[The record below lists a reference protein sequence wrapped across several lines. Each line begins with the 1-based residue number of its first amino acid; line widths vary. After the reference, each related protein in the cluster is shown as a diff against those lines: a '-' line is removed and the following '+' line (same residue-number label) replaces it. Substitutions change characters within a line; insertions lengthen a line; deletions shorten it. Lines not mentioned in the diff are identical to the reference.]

1 MTWVRDTGLAV
12 TVWWLKSWEKIK
24 LPWGKISYEKRFEHW
39 VQMKNTQG
47 AGRESKT
54 YKEDI
59 RKLAR
64 VERATA
70 VSEYKVR

>member
-1 MTWVRDTGLAV
+1 
-12 TVWWLKSWEKIK
+12 
-24 LPWGKISYEKRFEHW
+24 
-39 VQMKNTQG
+39 MKNTQG

-64 VERATA
+64 VERATV
-70 VSEYKVR
+70 VSEYKVRSQTESEESKVSR